1 MQAGDLHPTESGDGR
16 EPDPRARARE
26 RAMAESQAVAM
37 RQSQERLKRELQTI
51 AVIRK
56 ERLAKSKDGMRR
68 HLLAVAA
75 ATGMVCVAVGYAV
88 GTKSPAPAQLH
99 IVERI
104 GPAPASVAV
113 ADAALQRNAAQSAPS
128 ANPAPIQEKP
138 AAHVAEQAATQAQ
151 QRPAS
156 ASAALQPASVPLAL
170 PSPLPLPLPLPFNAQ
185 AVPAKQRVPA
195 VQAQSQSRLA
205 AESMASLTAAKP
217 TVKPPEDSD
226 FVLSST
232 RTRTV
237 PEVKAAEAVLAQ
249 PGGLAFK
256 VVNVIEGTVIVRQ
269 GQSVKQIKVGEKM
282 PDGQT
287 LKSVSV
293 DKGQFETSP

>member
-68 HLLAVAA
+68 RLLAVAA

-99 IVERI
+99 ILERI
-104 GPAPASVAV
+104 EPAPASVAV
-113 ADAALQRNAAQSAPS
+113 ADAGLQGNSAQSALG

-138 AAHVAEQAATQAQ
+138 VPHVAEQAATQAQ

-156 ASAALQPASVPLAL
+156 ASAAQQPASVPLAL
-170 PSPLPLPLPLPFNAQ
+170 PSPLPLPFNTQ
-185 AVPAKQRVPA
+185 AVPARQRASA

-205 AESMASLTAAKP
+205 AESMASLPAAKP

-232 RTRTV
+232 RAKAV
-237 PEVKAAEAVLAQ
+237 PEVKAAEAVPAQ
-249 PGGLAFK
+249 PGGIAFK

-293 DKGQFETSP
+293 DKGLFETSP